1 MGGRSRAT
9 IGAALALGLLAP
21 SAAAAEAMYSWKSE
35 TRAFSYIKKVCSA
48 RGGAYT
54 VTEVVTQE
62 IFNRSSGVS
71 AAGGTGGPAR
81 LPRGS
86 SQSSG
91 RIRRSYSKVVQ
102 GPDPAPPEDYTITES
117 LPLFGVDWGSITRAG
132 KGKGRLDVGL
142 VDAEDEQSFALPK
155 KRQSTVTLS
164 IDTPEKETTEDDGT
178 CVITSRGNVKGT
190 VTITRIR

>member
-1 MGGRSRAT
+1 MGGRSRT
-9 IGAALALGLLAP
+9 IIGATLALGLLTP

-35 TRAFSYIKKVCSA
+35 TRAFSYTKKVCQSNTH
-48 RGGAYT
+48 T
-54 VTEVVTQE
+54 VTEVITQE

-91 RIRRSYSKVVQ
+91 RIRRNYSKVVQ
-102 GPDPAPPEDYTITES
+102 GPDAVPPEDWTITES

-155 KRQSTVTLS
+155 KRKSTVTLS
-164 IDTPEKETTEDDGT
+164 IDVPDKETTEDDGR